1 MRKNKVS
8 LSITIAEIS
17 LDDMDT
23 IDLINI
29 TEVIDLKYLKNEL
42 KEKFD
47 QILLYIDKFLLE
59 KKKIKTKNV

>member
-8 LSITIAEIS
+8 FSITIAEIS

-23 IDLINI
+23 IELINI

-42 KEKFD
+42 KENSNR
-47 QILLYIDKFLLE
+47 ILRYIDKFLLE
-59 KKKIKTKNV
+59 KKRKKTKND